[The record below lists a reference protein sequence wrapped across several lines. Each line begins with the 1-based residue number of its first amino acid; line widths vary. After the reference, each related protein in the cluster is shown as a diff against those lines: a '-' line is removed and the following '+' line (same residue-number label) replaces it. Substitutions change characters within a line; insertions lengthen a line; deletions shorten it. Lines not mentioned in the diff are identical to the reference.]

1 MTTPTTSTS
10 TTRAGAGVPPEAAR
24 RAMTRCAPA
33 PLQTR
38 PRTPRCGHRDGG
50 VHGSFAV
57 AGRAEPAPP
66 IAPATGPSAVQVLSA
81 PSISVLPP
89 EALRAIR
96 DRPGVVGVGVELT
109 SRRLRE
115 ADGGRPAGRSPDGG
129 AVTGPAT

>member
-1 MTTPTTSTS
+1 M
-10 TTRAGAGVPPEAAR
+10 RAGPP
-24 RAMTRCAPA
+24 
-33 PLQTR
+33 QTR
-38 PRTPRCGHRDGG
+38 PRTPRCGHRGGG

-66 IAPATGPSAVQVLSA
+66 IAPATGPSAVQVLSV

-89 EALRAIR
+89 EALRAVR

-115 ADGGRPAGRSPDGG
+115 ADGGQRSARP
-129 AVTGPAT
+129 GPRYVRPRCD

>member
-1 MTTPTTSTS
+1 MATPTTSAP

-33 PLQTR
+33 PTDA

-50 VHGSFAV
+50 VHGSVAV

-66 IAPATGPSAVQVLSA
+66 IAPATGPSAVQVLSV

-89 EALRAIR
+89 EALRAVR

-115 ADGGRPAGRSPDGG
+115 ADGGRLAGRP
-129 AVTGPAT
+129 GPRSQG

>member
-1 MTTPTTSTS
+1 M
-10 TTRAGAGVPPEAAR
+10 RAGPP
-24 RAMTRCAPA
+24 
-33 PLQTR
+33 QTR

-89 EALRAIR
+89 EALRAVR
-96 DRPGVVGVGVELT
+96 
-109 SRRLRE
+109 
-115 ADGGRPAGRSPDGG
+115 ARPATS
-129 AVTGPAT
+129 GPAATRTEEDATGAGRFSRLSSSALTATISDDPDIDRAAISGRR